1 LLHTPFG
8 LKFFDYVAKTRVAK
22 AYARANT
29 YLMPAIT
36 AFMIF
41 FIILGIAATISNVSA
56 RENAK
61 AIGIR
66 GIFLIPGIN
75 PFLPI
80 SYTLVALIISVFI
93 HEAGHGIV
101 ARVYGIKVES
111 TGIAF
116 VLFIPIGAFVNLDKE
131 GLDKATLKEK
141 SAVLTAGPLNNMI
154 LAAISLALLF
164 GVIST
169 LNPIPTQDIPKNGLE
184 ISSITKGSLAEKIG
198 LSNGSSILSIG
209 QTEIRSQSDLLQ
221 TLRSNIGKQ
230 PLIIWQDK
238 DGNQITS
245 TLSIPADT
253 DPTKPILGV
262 MTVAAVDPSLALESY
277 KKSFTFDIN
286 QQPIALLTLLGP
298 PTINQGLPFS
308 DFMAP
313 KYESSVFGPSFPI
326 VANTLFWLWFIN
338 FNLGLFNALPIAF
351 LDGGQL
357 YGSLIES
364 RSKIDKN
371 RLRQISSAVSTIMII
386 IIAMS
391 IFLPYLPF

>member
-1 LLHTPFG
+1 
-8 LKFFDYVAKTRVAK
+8 
-22 AYARANT
+22 
-29 YLMPAIT
+29 MPAIT
-36 AFMIF
+36 AVAILL
-41 FIILGIAATISNVSA
+41 IISGISSSISNVSV

-61 AIGIR
+61 AIGLQ
-66 GIFLIPGIN
+66 GNLLIPGIN
-75 PFLPI
+75 PILPVT
-80 SYTLVALIISVFI
+80 YTLLALIISVFI

-116 VLFIPIGAFVNLDKE
+116 VLFIPVGAFVNLDKD
-131 GLDKATLKEK
+131 GLAKATLKEK

-164 GVIST
+164 VLVST
-169 LNPIPTQDIPKNGLE
+169 LTPIPTPDVPKSGLE
-184 ISSITKGSLAEKIG
+184 IVSATEGSIAEKIG
-198 LSNGSSILSIG
+198 LTQGSSILSIG
-209 QTEIRSQSDLLQ
+209 QTEIRSQNDLLQ

-230 PLIIWQDK
+230 PSIVWQDRE
-238 DGNQITS
+238 GNKITS
-245 TLSIPADT
+245 TLSIPVDT

-262 MTVAAVDPSLALESY
+262 RTAMVSLDPTLALELY
-277 KKSFTFDIN
+277 KKYFTFDIN
-286 QQPIALLTLLGP
+286 HLVPILPP
-298 PTINQGLPFS
+298 PTLAEQIVPFS

-313 KYESSVFGPSFPI
+313 KYESSIFGSSFPI

-338 FNLGLFNALPIAF
+338 FNLAIFNALPIAF

-371 RLRQISSAVSTIMII
+371 RLKNISSALSTITII
-386 IIAMS
+386 IVAVA